1 MSKMHRMPHVAGL
14 FLQKAIMYRAF
25 LQKMTYKD
33 KPSYALSPPCSMRVY
48 RNTEIAILRF

>member
-1 MSKMHRMPHVAGL
+1 MHRMPHVAGL

-25 LQKMTYKD
+25 LQKMTHKD